1 MGLPNHSAS
10 SSSNL
15 SEEALS
21 ALEKDVM
28 KRTRQANMV
37 LMKQKRLS
45 STPEQLVMVGFFGF
59 HFLLPFVFFSLS
71 EFSVVIVHMCY
82 ICLFSGAT
90 SALFSLIAWN
100 SSNILSY
107 TDIPHFKCSWRLQLF
122 GSTKRENMIYE
133 FSKSRSN
140 DTAHQLMQPY
150 FENYNVFMCYVLW
163 RSTEGQGDHW
173 KWTLLEQIGLLR
185 VLFMNKNCSK
195 GCNKSWN
202 SSQVESLVL
211 SYFQWNV
218 YRYSC
223 LEIRLK

>member
-1 MGLPNHSAS
+1 MFSAVLPLTPINGQHDGVVVEEDGMGLPNHSAS

-90 SALFSLIAWN
+90 SALFSLIA
-100 SSNILSY
+100 
-107 TDIPHFKCSWRLQLF
+107 
-122 GSTKRENMIYE
+122 
-133 FSKSRSN
+133 
-140 DTAHQLMQPY
+140 
-150 FENYNVFMCYVLW
+150 
-163 RSTEGQGDHW
+163 
-173 KWTLLEQIGLLR
+173 
-185 VLFMNKNCSK
+185 
-195 GCNKSWN
+195 
-202 SSQVESLVL
+202 
-211 SYFQWNV
+211 
-218 YRYSC
+218 
-223 LEIRLK
+223 